1 MNEKITAR
9 RNQLT
14 GDLIIGRVNVL
25 AAIGLSVLNLFLRL
39 FTSNIALPL
48 CLYVPDLLFTIGA
61 GSVKT
66 ETLFGASFVSLG
78 LMIVFAYVLL
88 WRLSA
93 KNSVFMKILSAFVWI
108 DFIANGVMA
117 VVMFARSGSLVLF
130 INFPYHIDLAV
141 MVGRAKK
148 AAVGLE
154 LIPEYIEENEPAE
167 PNGEDESEG

>member
-1 MNEKITAR
+1 M
-9 RNQLT
+9 

-39 FTSNIALPL
+39 FTSNIALPM
-48 CLYVPDLLFTIGA
+48 CLYVPDLLFTVGA

-66 ETLFGASFVSLG
+66 EALFGASLISLG
-78 LMIVFAYVLL
+78 VMIIFAYILL
-88 WRLSA
+88 WRLAA

-108 DFIANGVMA
+108 DFIANGIMA
-117 VVMFARSGSLVLF
+117 VVMFTRSGSLVLF
-130 INFPYHIDLAV
+130 INFAYHFYLTV

-154 LIPEYIEENEPAE
+154 IIPEYIDENDSAE
-167 PNGEDESEG
+167 PNGDDESES